1 MSDQALTPQQQ
12 MLQQLRI
19 GCHGYVDGFN
29 TSYGY
34 MPSLAAGIVFLVLF
48 GLSMIAHTVQCVWKR
63 TWWTMVFTVGCMS
76 TFTLLLCLSRVM
88 LMSTAEVI
96 GWAGRTWSNQCPYNS
111 DAFLMQISTL
121 IIG

>member
-1 MSDQALTPQQQ
+1 MSDQTLTPQQQ

-19 GCHGYVDGFN
+19 GCHGYIDGLN

-34 MPSLAAGIVFLVLF
+34 VPSLAAGIVFLVLF

-76 TFTLLLCLSRVM
+76 TLTFSFCLPKINTNEHSGGHR
-88 LMSTAEVI
+88 L
-96 GWAGRTWSNQCPYNS
+96 GRPHMVKPMPLQLGRFPNANFNPDYR
-111 DAFLMQISTL
+111 
-121 IIG
+121 